1 MNLFFVKEE
10 KKREEI
16 NESIAEMSQ
25 TVVDL
30 KREFVETTPGVETS
44 WKADIVDGIKESM
57 REFTVGTSA
66 PNIAEA
72 ADSARARVS
81 PAQESRPADD
91 RAVRI
96 RGLPESCGLMN
107 EMMKNDKEEAQK
119 LLDHMEVEVKILD
132 VRRLGLPA
140 EGRTRTMLVTLDSSF
155 TKRMVLASLA
165 KLRSYEKKRFFFRL
179 IFLLKKLN
187 SSRLL

>member
-1 MNLFFVKEE
+1 
-10 KKREEI
+10 
-16 NESIAEMSQ
+16 MSQ

-30 KREFVETTPGVETS
+30 KRAFVETTPRVETS
-44 WKADIVDGIKESM
+44 WKADIADGIKESM
-57 REFTVGTSA
+57 RELTVGTSA

-96 RGLPESCGLMN
+96 RGLLEPCGLMS

-119 LLDHMEVEVKILD
+119 LLNHMEVEGKILD

-140 EGRTRTMLVTLDSSF
+140 EERTRTMLVTLDSSS
-155 TKRMVLASLA
+155 TKRMVLASLD
-165 KLRSYEKKRFFFRL
+165 KLRNYAKTFLFRL
-179 IFLLKKLN
+179 I
-187 SSRLL
+187 